1 MVVPY
6 SPKIISSTY
15 VSVTGVG
22 NNIGKKITLCN
33 LGKISPLAAQI
44 RVVSQD
50 IFESKLNPE
59 GNSQIRSQ
67 VTASTSE
74 GGTKISQPSISTT
87 PLVTKANKG
96 SKEKHPCKLCPIVL
110 TRAHTLRRHMEN
122 MHKNK
127 GKKYNCPKCKEM
139 FTRKDNLKTHI
150 LGHSNTKEFKC
161 ALCPAAFKFKP
172 YLKRHLRKYHPK
184 EQIEPLKIEE
194 DTELLQLNKEKEA
207 LCDIKETLL
216 KHKNLLEEYIK
227 LQEKLE
233 VLLKENIKLQEENEV
248 LLKENI
254 KLQEENEVL
263 LKERNMALRF
273 GERLLV
279 DRSVLEM
286 RLGYMALTLRNVEVM
301 QWWSRV
307 SGTENNVVEN
317 TSNL

>member
-1 MVVPY
+1 M
-6 SPKIISSTY
+6 
-15 VSVTGVG
+15 G

-74 GGTKISQPSISTT
+74 GGTKIPQPSISTT
-87 PLVTKANKG
+87 PLVTRANKG
-96 SKEKHPCKLCPIVL
+96 SKVKHPCKLCPTIL
-110 TRAHTLRRHMEN
+110 TRAHTLRRHMED

-127 GKKYNCPKCKEM
+127 GKKYNCPKCQEM
-139 FTRKDNLKTHI
+139 FTRKDNLKKHI

-184 EQIEPLKIEE
+184 EQIEPLTNGE
-194 DTELLQLNKEKEA
+194 DTELLQLKKEKEA
-207 LCDIKETLL
+207 LGDIKETLL
-216 KHKNLLEEYIK
+216 KHRKLLEEYIN

-248 LLKENI
+248 LLKE
-254 KLQEENEVL
+254 
-263 LKERNMALRF
+263 RNMALKF

-279 DRSVLEM
+279 DRGVLEM
-286 RLGYMALTLRNVEVM
+286 RLGYMAQTLRNIEVM